1 MKRILY
7 IAPHSFPIKSSESI
21 CNSKV
26 AYVLASM
33 GYQIDVFACS
43 DSSTYPKDS
52 KIDQFLQEVPNMR
65 IFTVR
70 PSKKNFYRTASI
82 TSNLKCIRITSKD
95 FLKQA
100 FTIMVSQLL
109 LRFYKPLRIS
119 SRAKVDFIMM
129 L

>member
-65 IFTVR
+65 TFIEQHLSPPILNVF
-70 PSKKNFYRTASI
+70 
-82 TSNLKCIRITSKD
+82 RITSKY

>member
-82 TSNLKCIRITSKD
+82 TSKY